1 LAKSDIIVLIPSYN
15 ELVSLK
21 KFLPLLNKK
30 YKFLIIND
38 CSIDGT
44 EKYLKEKKYIFISN
58 KKRLGYEKSLIRGFK
73 YILKKFKSAKYIITF
88 DGDNQHFVNDLKKFT
103 NAIKLTKPVLIVG
116 NRKKYNRYL
125 EIFISYIFF
134 KKFQIR
140 DPLSGF
146 KAYKTKTLKKNLN
159 QLRDGMY
166 LVKLTKTLIQK
177 YKNVKNIK
185 INIRPRIGTPRIG
198 GLMRVNLIMVKIL
211 LFIIFTQ

>member
-1 LAKSDIIVLIPSYN
+1 MAKSDIIVLIPSYN

-44 EKYLKEKKYIFISN
+44 EKYLKEKEYIFISN

-73 YILKKFKSAKYIITF
+73 YILKRFKSAKFIITF

-103 NAIKLTKPVLIVG
+103 NVIKLTKPVLIIG

-125 EIFISYIFF
+125 EVFISYIFF
-134 KKFQIR
+134 KKFKIK

-166 LVKLTKTLIQK
+166 LVKLTKILIQK

-185 INIRPRIGTPRIG
+185 INIRPRIGKPRIG
-198 GLMRVNLIMVKIL
+198 GLIRVNLIMVKIL
-211 LFIIFTQ
+211 LFIIFNQ